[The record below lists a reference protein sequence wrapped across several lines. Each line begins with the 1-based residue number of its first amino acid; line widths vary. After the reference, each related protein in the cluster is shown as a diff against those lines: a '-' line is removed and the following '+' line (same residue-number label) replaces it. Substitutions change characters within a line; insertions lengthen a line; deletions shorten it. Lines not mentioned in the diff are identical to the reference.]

1 MNFVETCSLQE
12 IPPGTSRPVRIG
24 TTDIALFNVAG
35 NIYALENACPH
46 AGSALS
52 SGNLCGRIVACR
64 SHGWRFDVTTGQLLV
79 APQIA
84 AKTFPVMIADSKVLV
99 QLEP

>member
-1 MNFVETCSLQE
+1 MNFVETCLLQE
-12 IPPGTSRPVRIG
+12 ITPGTSRPVRIG
-24 TTDIALFNVAG
+24 TTDIALFNVEG
-35 NIYALENACPH
+35 TVHALENSCPH

-52 SGNLCGRIVACR
+52 GGIFCGKVITCR

-84 AKTFPVMIADSKVLV
+84 VKTFPVTIADGKVMV